1 MDEEEDMDI
10 AAAMGFASF
19 GGAKKRKYDQT
30 NSPKAKPAASGANT
44 AQLGVRSRKTEKDI
58 LEDGHVDAIVEG
70 TSNLGPP
77 AHKPKKAQ
85 KAPAASGLADF
96 LARAQKQLHRLVIPG
111 HLPQKWSHLA
121 ALRSQKPSSTRCVLA
136 FGMNRETWP
145 TSYPTLWKI
154 HGRTS
159 SMENEGADCHQHDLN
174 WADPI

>member
-96 LARAQKQLHRLVIPG
+96 LARAQT
-111 HLPQKWSHLA
+111 LPDKPPNAPETAMPSSDSGPSTTEMVSFGGPPISKAELS
-121 ALRSQKPSSTRCVLA
+121 ALR
-136 FGMNRETWP
+136 FGVRNEQGDMAYFLPNFVEDPWANI
-145 TSYPTLWKI
+145 K
-154 HGRTS
+154 HGK
-159 SMENEGADCHQHDLN
+159 
-174 WADPI
+174 